1 MARIPINLSTGSI
14 DVDSS
19 QDETVIV
26 GIDLGTTNSL
36 VAFIKDGEPY
46 ILTENGKHGLVP
58 SIIHFGKDGDIVIGE
73 EAKEKLSS
81 APERTI
87 YSAKR
92 LMGKSIDDLKNYTE
106 NLGYRIVGNVED
118 EGKLLQVKVGDT
130 YYNPIQLSSKL
141 LAELKRKAE
150 ALLGKT
156 VDKAVVTVPAYF
168 NDAQRQATRDAGKLA
183 GLDILRIINEPTAAS
198 LAYGAGLD
206 IEESENVV
214 VYDLGGGTFDV
225 SILYIDKGIFEVLST
240 HGDTFLGGDDIDDLI
255 VSHWKEV
262 YDLGKVDSYLL
273 KPLAE
278 EAKKALSSADTAQV
292 KFHDTVLEITQEQFD
307 QLIQPI
313 IDKTLDSCQKALTDS
328 KLAKSAI
335 DKVIFVGG
343 SSRIPT
349 IKKKVGQF
357 FGKTVYDQ
365 INPDEVVALGAAI
378 QADILAGNRKDLLL
392 LDITPLSL
400 GIETVGGLMDSI
412 ISRNSKVP
420 TQVGRN
426 YTTSVD
432 GQTKLRVTVYQ
443 GERDMVINNRKL
455 GEVILTDIPPM
466 AAGIPK
472 IEIQFLLDANGVL
485 TVKATEERSDT
496 KTSIKIQSQYGIT
509 DEEMGK
515 MLIESI
521 QNAESDLKE
530 RSIQE
535 AVTEG
540 RMVYNSNIK
549 FVKQNE
555 SWLSDEQK
563 EKLRELNNLLDA
575 AIESKDKDAI
585 NEKLEDLNHY
595 SRPLAEIALDKVVE
609 ENLSGK
615 SLNDE

>member
-1 MARIPINLSTGSI
+1 MAKIPINLSTGTI
-14 DVDSS
+14 DTAPS
-19 QDETVIV
+19 QEESVIV

-36 VAFIKDGEPY
+36 VAYIKDGQPY
-46 ILTENGKHGLVP
+46 ILTENGKRGLVP
-58 SIIHFGKDGDIVIGE
+58 SVVHFAEDGQVIIGT
-73 EAKEKLSS
+73 EAKQKLST
-81 APERTI
+81 APQRTI

-92 LMGKSIDDLKNYTE
+92 LMGKSIDDLEAYTN

-141 LAELKRKAE
+141 LAELKSKAE
-150 ALLGKT
+150 RLLGKS
-156 VDKAVVTVPAYF
+156 VNKAVVTVPAYF

-198 LAYGAGLD
+198 LAYGNGLD
-206 IEESENVV
+206 MEESQHVV

-255 VSHWKEV
+255 VRHWKEV
-262 YDLGKVDSYLL
+262 YQMDSTDNYLL

-278 EAKKALSSADTAQV
+278 QAKRDLTESDIAVAKYGEKD
-292 KFHDTVLEITQEQFD
+292 LELTLNQFNE
-307 QLIQPI
+307 LIQPL
-313 IDKTLDSCQKALTDS
+313 IDKTLDSCQTALTDS
-328 KLAKSAI
+328 KLEKSAI

-343 SSRIPT
+343 SSRIPR
-349 IKKKVGQF
+349 IKAKVGDY
-357 FGKTVYDQ
+357 FGQAIYDQ

-400 GIETVGGLMDSI
+400 GIETVGGLMDTI

-420 TQVGRN
+420 TRVGRN

-443 GERDMVINNRKL
+443 GERDMVMHNRKL

-485 TVKATEERSDT
+485 TVKATEERSKT
-496 KTSIKIQSQYGIT
+496 QTSIQIQSQYGIS
-509 DEEMGK
+509 DEEMGR
-515 MLIESI
+515 MLLESI
-521 QNAESDLKE
+521 QNAESDLQL
-530 RSIQE
+530 RSTQE
-535 AVTEG
+535 AMTEG

-549 FVKQNE
+549 FVKQNK
-555 SWLSDEQK
+555 SWLSAEQIA
-563 EKLRELNNLLDA
+563 KLQELNALLDE
-575 AIESKDKDAI
+575 AINSKDKDVI
-585 NEKLEDLNHY
+585 NQRLEDLNHY

-609 ENLSGK
+609 DKLSGT
-615 SLNDE
+615 SLND